1 MSFIPGNEARL
12 AALAAAYDSDAEERN
27 KRVMAWRDK
36 IIDRWAATLEP
47 GARILELGAGTGQ
60 AAARLESQGFSVM
73 ALDLSPENVA
83 RCRDRGLSAAV
94 ADVARIEDITDPA
107 FQPPYDAAFA
117 FNALIHFPKSEL
129 DAALTSIRTALHPGS
144 PLMFTLWGGDSGEGI
159 WEEDWTKPKRFFAYY
174 DDAEAEALTFTSFER
189 TALTILDNADEL
201 GLHSQIFEL
210 RAV

>member
-12 AALAAAYDSDAEERN
+12 AALAAAYDFDAAERS
-27 KRVMAWRDK
+27 KRVMGWRDE
-36 IIDRWAATLEP
+36 IIDRWAGGLEP

-60 AAARLESQGFSVM
+60 AAARLETQGFHVT

-83 RCRDRGLSAAV
+83 RCRERGLAAAV
-94 ADVARIEDITDPA
+94 ADVGRIEDITDPV

-117 FNALIHFPKSEL
+117 FNSLIHFPKAEL
-129 DAALTSIRTALHPGS
+129 DAALTSIRSALVPGA
-144 PLMFTLWGGDSGEGI
+144 PLMFTLWGGESFEGI
-159 WEEDWTKPKRFFAYY
+159 WEADWTEPKRFFAYY
-174 DDAEAEALTFTSFER
+174 DDAEAEALQFTSFER

-210 RAV
+210 RAL

>member
-27 KRVMAWRDK
+27 KRVMAWRDE

-83 RCRDRGLSAAV
+83 RCRERGLSAAV
-94 ADVARIEDITDPA
+94 ADVGRIEDIADPA

-117 FNALIHFPKSEL
+117 FNSLIHFPKGEL
-129 DAALTSIRTALHPGS
+129 DAALTSIRTALSPGS

-159 WEEDWTKPKRFFAYY
+159 WEEDWTEPKRFFAYY
-174 DDAEAEALTFTSFER
+174 DDAEAEALEFTAFER
-189 TALTILDNADEL
+189 TSLTILDNEDEL